1 MTDAKNF
8 KIYFMTNT
16 TANKSLNTGRHR
28 RIHRGVEIFKND
40 HLSRYNIQWRDYR
53 IQIRGISI
61 LLFFRYNSINVWRY
75 IMERKRKS
83 NMGRKPILVHNK
95 EAVNQFLHCIEI
107 GMTIGHSAEY
117 AQIATTS
124 IYEWITEQD
133 RSYHTDF
140 LNTPQ
145 EFIKSVETINAAQ
158 QDWKVAL
165 KMRYSK
171 DYGDKQELSLSGDDL
186 GIKIINDVK

>member
-1 MTDAKNF
+1 
-8 KIYFMTNT
+8 
-16 TANKSLNTGRHR
+16 
-28 RIHRGVEIFKND
+28 
-40 HLSRYNIQWRDYR
+40 
-53 IQIRGISI
+53 
-61 LLFFRYNSINVWRY
+61 
-75 IMERKRKS
+75 MERKRKS

-124 IYEWITEQD
+124 IYEWINRAEQD
-133 RSYHTDF
+133 IEAGKTSYHTDF
-140 LNTPQ
+140 LHKYNRAKQ
-145 EFIKSVETINAAQ
+145 EFIKRAMETINAAQ
-158 QDWKVAL
+158 QADWKAAAYLL